1 MLAASKIAPLSDWS
15 AVVDPTPPP
24 ELEAVVDAAATA
36 VSILE
41 LATIADEAA
50 TTAVVSTADD
60 ETTAAADVA
69 TVATAFADDVD
80 FLCPPCQKFL
90 PPISRALM
98 LKARDNKTV
107 CVRSM
112 VAICY
117 FIRAG
122 RRKGCVL
129 DRPHLGKRRDLEKER
144 LATINVGHEKR
155 VYESAR

>member
-1 MLAASKIAPLSDWS
+1 MLAASKIAPLSDSS
-15 AVVDPTPPP
+15 AVEDATPPP

-41 LATIADEAA
+41 LATIADEAVA
-50 TTAVVSTADD
+50 TAVVPTADD
-60 ETTAAADVA
+60 ETTAAAEVE
-69 TVATAFADDVD
+69 TVATAFADVVDLDDVD

-90 PPISRALM
+90 PLISRALM

-112 VAICY
+112 VAICVS
-117 FIRAG
+117 IRAG

-129 DRPHLGKRRDLEKER
+129 DRPHFGKRRDLEKE
-144 LATINVGHEKR
+144 
-155 VYESAR
+155 